1 MKSLWND
8 QQAARHPGELGQRV
22 YTSRLLGGVPELVL
36 HGGGNTSVK
45 LPGTGGAVL
54 YVKGSGADLAR
65 VDEGDFAP
73 LRLEGARALLE
84 EPGLDNAVMERR
96 LRECL
101 LSPGAP
107 RPSIETLL
115 HAALPYRYVEHTHA
129 DAVLA
134 VANTARGPAIV
145 SQVFGELAPLVP
157 YRHSGVDLARACASA
172 FRSRGTPA
180 TIGLVLQFHGAVAFG
195 ESARESYENMLRLAT
210 LAEDYLASRGA
221 WELPRAAV
229 PAAPPDPAALAAL
242 RREVSRAA
250 GFPLVARLERDPL
263 TLAFSARPDLAA
275 ISQAGPATPQHA
287 VFARRVPLLGR
298 DAAAFS
304 ERYRDYLERHLGGAW
319 RGVLD
324 PSPRIVL
331 DPEFGMVAFGVDARH
346 AAIAAE
352 IYRHDLAIAARA
364 AAHDRYAGAP
374 EASIARAELEYGGFE
389 PRLRAAVAGPK
400 PLLGQVAVVA
410 PAAAA
415 CDPRLPARL
424 LAEGAAVTA
433 PGETGPEP
441 ARLGYAPESPPE
453 AVALQAALA
462 FGGADLLFAA
472 PQDTGWERAFAPLLA
487 LSPASGRVEAMGRRS

>member
-8 QQAARHPGELGQRV
+8 QLAARHPGELGQRV

-36 HGGGNTSVK
+36 HGGGNTSLK
-45 LPGTGGAVL
+45 IAGPGGDVL
-54 YVKGSGADLAR
+54 YVKGSGADLSR
-65 VDEGDFAP
+65 VSESDFSP
-73 LRLEGARALLE
+73 VRLDAARALLE
-84 EPGLDNAVMERR
+84 EPGLDNAAMERR

-101 LSPGAP
+101 VKPGAP

-134 VANTARGPAIV
+134 VANTARGAAIV
-145 SQVFGELAPLVP
+145 SEVFGELAPLVP
-157 YRHSGVDLARACASA
+157 YRHSGVALAQACAST

-210 LAEDYLASRGA
+210 LAEDHLMAHGA

-229 PAAPPDPAALAAL
+229 SGTPDPLAVADL

-250 GFPLVARLERDPL
+250 GFPLVARLERDAV
-263 TLAFSARPDLAA
+263 TLAFATRRDLAA
-275 ISQAGPATPQHA
+275 ISQAGPPTPQHA

-304 ERYRDYLERHLGGAW
+304 AAYRGYLDRHLGEAW
-319 RGVLD
+319 RAVLD
-324 PSPRIVL
+324 PSPRIAL
-331 DPEFGMVAFGVDARH
+331 DPDFGLMAFGVDARH

-352 IYRHDLAIAARA
+352 IYRHDIVIVSRA
-364 AAHDRYAGAP
+364 SAHDRYASAP
-374 EASIARAELEYGGFE
+374 EAAIAAAELEYGGFE
-389 PRLRAAVAGPK
+389 SRLRAQAAGAL

-410 PAAAA
+410 PAAADR
-415 CDPRLPARL
+415 DPGLTERL
-424 LAEGAAVTA
+424 LAQGAAVAA
-433 PGETGPEP
+433 PAPVIADP
-441 ARLGYAPESPPE
+441 ARLGYAPEAGAQE
-453 AVALQAALA
+453 AARAVALG
-462 FGGADLLFAA
+462 FGGADLLFAGPA
-472 PQDTGWERAFAPLLA
+472 DADWRAGFAPLLER
-487 LSPASGRVEAMGRRS
+487 SPAGGRVEAVA